1 MDYLEIFRG
10 EKELLERLDES
21 KAYLVWVMSLY
32 LDDSNIEELIEEN
45 LTDMT
50 DDKKI
55 DFIRLDLEKRKL
67 VFVQGYYTKSIKDNA
82 PANKA
87 SDLNTAAAWLTTGDI
102 RKFPS
107 ILQEII
113 RNSRQA
119 INNGEI
125 ETIELLYVHNC
136 GESVPVESEL
146 KTAKDYLLKALEGKS
161 ITVSYKEIGYRET
174 TRMYKD
180 QASNMTIRDKV
191 VCPAKVEYKENGN
204 KWRAAILT
212 VSGDWIRQ
220 VYNQYKDELFS
231 ANYRGFLGTTKKR
244 INSGIKNTAEK
255 YPENFWAFN
264 NGITILT
271 SKFVEKGNK
280 TELQGISIIN
290 GAQTS
295 GSIGSLD
302 LGVKLTNVKI
312 LTRIIECE
320 DPLLIADIVKYN
332 NTQNR
337 ITSWDKFSNHPY
349 QQEINREFKELGHD
363 YSFKRGFKNMDSE
376 LGVENSMQPL
386 VAFLGNYNDANR
398 GRNSLFES
406 DTAYKLA
413 FEHVKAR
420 HILFVHCLNKCVYNI
435 RYQNK
440 IKMKGSLP
448 KSQSDQQVWALFSTL
463 KSKYFVVAAIGEVL
477 TLLYSDLSDKK
488 EISFM
493 PDYADS
499 KKHTIN
505 ELVVL
510 MQPLISSI
518 INYIASYFRD
528 KTLQDSLRDEKL
540 LSNVG
545 THVQN
550 IIGTVVASVPESQKM
565 IDSFKSMVCNG

>member
-565 IDSFKSMVCNG
+565 IDNFKSMVCNG

>member
-1 MDYLEIFRG
+1 MDYLEIFKE
-10 EKELLERLDES
+10 EKELIEKLDES
-21 KAYLVWVMSLY
+21 RAYLVWVMSLY

-67 VFVQGYYTKSIKDNA
+67 VFVQGYYSKSTKDNA

-125 ETIELLYVHNC
+125 DAVELLYVHNC

-146 KTAKDYLLKALEGKS
+146 KTAKEYFLKALAGKS
-161 ITVSYKEIGYRET
+161 IAVSYKEIGYRET
-174 TRMYKD
+174 SRMYKD

-220 VYNQYKDELFS
+220 VYNQYKEELFS

-271 SKFVEKGNK
+271 SKFVEKDNK

-302 LGVKLTNVKI
+302 LGVNLTNVKI

-440 IKMKGSLP
+440 IKMKGVSP

-499 KKHTIN
+499 KKHAIN

-550 IIGTVVASVPESQKM
+550 IIDTVVASVPDSQKM
-565 IDSFKSMVCNG
+565 IDDFKSMVCNG

>member
-1 MDYLEIFRG
+1 MDYLEMFRE
-10 EKELLERLDES
+10 EKELLEKLDES
-21 KAYLVWVMSLY
+21 RAYLVWVMSLY

-67 VFVQGYYTKSIKDNA
+67 VFVQGYYAKSIKDNA

-119 INNGEI
+119 INKGEI
-125 ETIELLYVHNC
+125 DTIELLYVHNC

-146 KTAKDYLLKALEGKS
+146 KTAKDYLLKALAGKS

-174 TRMYKD
+174 SRMYKD
-180 QASNMTIRDKV
+180 QASNMTIREKV

-271 SKFVEKGNK
+271 SKFVEKENK

-302 LGVKLTNVKI
+302 LGVDLTKVKI

-349 QQEINREFKELGHD
+349 QQEINREFKELGHE

-440 IKMKGSLP
+440 IKMKGTSP

-477 TLLYSDLSDKK
+477 TLLYSDLCDKK

-493 PDYADS
+493 PEYSDC

-540 LSNVG
+540 LSDVG

-565 IDSFKSMVCNG
+565 IDDFKSMVCNG

>member
-1 MDYLEIFRG
+1 MDYLEKFRG
-10 EKELLERLDES
+10 EKELLEKLDES

-67 VFVQGYYTKSIKDNA
+67 VFVQGYYAKATKDCA

-102 RKFPS
+102 RKFPN

-146 KTAKDYLLKALEGKS
+146 KTAKDYLLKALSGKS

-174 TRMYKD
+174 SRMYKD

-191 VCPAKVEYKENGN
+191 VCPARVEYKENGN

-255 YPENFWAFN
+255 SPENFWAFN

-271 SKFVEKGNK
+271 RKFVEKENK

-302 LGVKLTNVKI
+302 LGVNLTNVKI

-349 QQEINREFKELGHD
+349 QQEINREFKELGHE

-440 IKMKGSLP
+440 LKMKGTSP

-477 TLLYSDLSDKK
+477 TLLYSDLNDKK

-493 PDYADS
+493 PDYADC
-499 KKHTIN
+499 KKHSIN

-510 MQPLISSI
+510 IQPLISSI

-545 THVQN
+545 VHVQN
-550 IIGTVVASVPESQKM
+550 IIGTVVASVPETQTM
-565 IDSFKSMVCNG
+565 IDNFKSMVCNG